1 MSIQDEVDRLIDER
15 PGKMLL
21 NPDYDEEAVPV
32 HDRVHRSAG
41 TTASYVLDAGGERV
55 IVNTGMGF
63 EAPHHKELFDR
74 LDLGPTSW
82 IVTTQGHVDHVGGVA
97 RFREP
102 GTRYVAHRNNPR
114 CQADDKRIEK
124 LRMNTALLWFP
135 DLPAKIGALMERYAD
150 DRPFQDVPSPDVVFD
165 DRLRIRAG
173 DLEIELL
180 HTPGGETIDSLVVWL
195 PQHRVALVS
204 NLFGPLFPHFPN
216 FNTLRADLY
225 RFPVP
230 YMENIDR
237 VRTLGV
243 ETLITGRHTPIVGAE
258 LIDACLARMRGAVEY
273 VHDRTLE
280 LINDGCDPYEIMR
293 SVELP
298 PELRV
303 GQGYGKVSWGART
316 IFESYTGWFQRRSTA
331 ELYGVDPADASAALA
346 SLVDPARAAALAG
359 ETLDRGDAPTAIRI
373 AEAVLAN
380 GPDPAATRLV
390 LDAHERLLESG
401 DESFWESG
409 WLRHQ
414 IGRLRQTL
422 SGEGE
427 ASAVERN

>member
-1 MSIQDEVDRLIDER
+1 MDIEDAVDELIDER
-15 PGKMLL
+15 PGKELL
-21 NPDYDEEAVPV
+21 NPDYDDHPVQV
-32 HDRVHRSAG
+32 HDLVHRSAG
-41 TTASYVLDAGGERV
+41 TTASYCIDAGGERV

-63 EAPHHKELFDR
+63 EAPHHKALFAELDA
-74 LDLGPTSW
+74 GPTSW
-82 IVTTQGHVDHVGGVA
+82 IVTTQGHVDHVGGVGH
-97 RFREP
+97 FREP

-124 LRMNTALLWFP
+124 LRMRTALRWFP
-135 DLPAKIGALMERYAD
+135 ELPDKIGALMSRYPD
-150 DRPFQDVPSPDVVFD
+150 VRPVQDVPTPDVMFD
-165 DRLRIRAG
+165 ERMKLRAG
-173 DLEIELL
+173 DLEIELV

-195 PQHRVALVS
+195 PEHGVALVS

-230 YMENIDR
+230 YLENIDR
-237 VRTLGV
+237 VRALGV

-258 LIDACLARMRGAVEY
+258 LIDACLARMRAAVEY

-280 LINDGCDPYEIMR
+280 LINRGADPYEIMR

-316 IFESYTGWFQRRSTA
+316 IFEAYTGWFQRRSTA
-331 ELYGVDPADASAALA
+331 ELYGADPADATATLARLLEPAAVRDAATAKLEA
-346 SLVDPARAAALAG
+346 GDPA
-359 ETLDRGDAPTAIRI
+359 TAIRI
-373 AEAVLAN
+373 IEALLADS
-380 GPDPAATRLV
+380 GQAHHDDPAATEIL
-390 LDAHERLLESG
+390 LEAHEQLLIEG

-414 IGRLRQTL
+414 IAELR
-422 SGEGE
+422 G
-427 ASAVERN
+427 AER